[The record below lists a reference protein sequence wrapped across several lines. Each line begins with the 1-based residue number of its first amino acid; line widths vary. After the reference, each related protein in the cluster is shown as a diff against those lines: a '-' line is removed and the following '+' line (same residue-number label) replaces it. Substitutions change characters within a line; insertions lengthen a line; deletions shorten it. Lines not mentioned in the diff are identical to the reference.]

1 MASFRTKTPGKLTL
15 SSKFQTSTTKSEEKT
30 EKVQLQVGKAV
41 KVQPSTVGKS
51 EKIEVSV
58 EKMDKGPSNVEKA
71 QMNVGKTDKFKVNFG
86 KQDKSQVVGKMETT
100 QTVGKTE
107 KVQTVGKTEKVQTVR
122 KTEKVQTVGKTEKVQ
137 TVVKTE
143 KIQTVGKTEKVQ
155 IVGKTEKV
163 QPNVPKVGGSQS
175 QSVRTE
181 KIQDSKLV
189 KNPVESKS
197 VIKMDAS
204 DKKGGKMNISYKFQK
219 ETTKTTTVTEGGRA
233 KTVTEKSQGK

>member
-15 SSKFQTSTTKSEEKT
+15 SSKFQSSTTKSEEKT
-30 EKVQLQVGKAV
+30 EKVQVQIGKAD

-100 QTVGKTE
+100 QTVGKTG

-122 KTEKVQTVGKTEKVQ
+122 KTEKVQTVGKTEK
-137 TVVKTE
+137 
-143 KIQTVGKTEKVQ
+143 IQTVGKIEKVQ